1 MRHPLR
7 RNARRRDVFPGWR
20 RRERGC
26 WGHNLSI
33 ILMALC
39 LSKLRQGCRVEEQQQ
54 IVVMPARVK
63 TRACYLL
70 DYANTLLS
78 KVTIH
83 FRFTEDCS
91 EVLESVR

>member
-1 MRHPLR
+1 MKHPLR

-39 LSKLRQGCRVEEQQQ
+39 LSKLRQGCRVEGGGMAEQLQ

-63 TRACYLL
+63 TRARYLL
-70 DYANTLLS
+70 DYADTLS
-78 KVTIH
+78 K
-83 FRFTEDCS
+83 
-91 EVLESVR
+91 